1 MLERRR
7 GIVRWLFQGRYNV
20 EAYLFVLHRITGI
33 GLAIYLPMHII
44 VTSTRAFGPEAW
56 KAAMSKVAEGP
67 IIHFLEWVLIM
78 GIAIHGL
85 NGLRLILTELGLLL
99 GKPSKPVYPYKTS
112 IDRQRI
118 LAGGVLVL
126 SAIFMIY
133 SLIVF
138 SPKIV

>member
-1 MLERRR
+1 MLDRRR
-7 GIVRWLFQGRYNV
+7 GIIRWFFAGKYNL

-33 GLAIYLPMHII
+33 GLAIYLPMHIF

-67 IIHFLEWVLIM
+67 IIHFLEWILVV

-85 NGLRLILTELGLLL
+85 NGLRLILTEFGLLL
-99 GKPSKPVYPYKTS
+99 GRPSKPIYPYKTS
-112 IDRQRI
+112 IDKQRF
-118 LAGGVLVL
+118 LTGGVLIV
-126 SAIFMIY
+126 SALFMIY

-138 SPKIV
+138 SPKIL

>member
-1 MLERRR
+1 MLNRRK
-7 GIVRWLFQGRYNV
+7 GLINWLFGGRYNL
-20 EAYLFVLHRITGI
+20 EAYLFALHRITGI

-44 VTSTRAFGPEAW
+44 VTSSRTFGPEAW
-56 KAAMSKVAEGP
+56 KAAMSRVAEGP
-67 IIHFLEWVLIM
+67 LIHFLEWVLVV

-85 NGLRLILTELGLLL
+85 NGLRLIFTELGLFI

-112 IDRQRI
+112 LDHQRI
-118 LAGGVLVL
+118 LSGIVIVL

-138 SPKIV
+138 SPKII

>member
-56 KAAMSKVAEGP
+56 KATMSKVAEGP

>member
-1 MLERRR
+1 M
-7 GIVRWLFQGRYNV
+7 F
-20 EAYLFVLHRITGI
+20 ALHRITGI

-56 KAAMSKVAEGP
+56 KAVMSKVAEGP
-67 IIHFLEWVLIM
+67 VVHFLEWILVV

-85 NGLRLILTELGLLL
+85 NGLRLILTEFGLELFL
-99 GKPSKPVYPYKTS
+99 GKPSKPIYPYKTP

-118 LAGGVLVL
+118 LTGFVIIL

-133 SLIVF
+133 SLRFF
-138 SPKIV
+138 SPKIL